1 MNGKSADVRRAAT
14 IADVAREADV
24 SIRTVSR
31 VLNNSPKVG
40 KETRETIE
48 RTIERLGFRR
58 SLRAR
63 ALASGRSFLLGVVQ
77 GDHNAHVIGLF
88 QQGIVE
94 ICSEAGYELLVHP
107 ATAQDPDLT
116 SNIED
121 FVQRTRIDGLV
132 LLPPLSELPSIPRTL
147 RRLGVAAVGIAA
159 VRVPGYPA
167 MLVSAERTAA
177 NEMARYLVGL
187 GHRRIGMITGP
198 MQFYSASE
206 REQGFHEGL
215 AATGIAMPA
224 AYVREGDYGFE
235 SGLAAAEA
243 LLSLPEPPTAI
254 FAGNDIMAAALLK
267 VAQGRGLSVPDDL
280 SVAGFDDSDIASMIS
295 PALTTILRPVL
306 EMAREATERVIALLD
321 GEEDRLPDY
330 SVGLEVIVRQ
340 STAPPRAG

>member
-48 RTIERLGFRR
+48 RAIERLGFRR

-77 GDHNAHVIGLF
+77 GDNNAHVIGLF
-88 QQGIVE
+88 QRGMVE

-107 ATAQDPDLT
+107 VSAQDPDLT

-121 FVQRTRIDGLV
+121 FVQRTRVDGLL

-147 RRLGVAAVGIAA
+147 RRLGVSAVGIAA

-167 MLVSAERTAA
+167 MLVSAERAA
-177 NEMARYLVGL
+177 ASEMAHYLVGL

-215 AATGIAMPA
+215 AAAGIAMPA
-224 AYVREGDYGFE
+224 AYVQEGDYGFE

-243 LLSLPEPPTAI
+243 LLSLPEPPSAI

-267 VAQGRGLSVPDDL
+267 VARGRGLSVPDDL
-280 SVAGFDDSDIASMIS
+280 SVAGFDDIRLGTYVRPSVTTVHTSPRLLGRESGRMLVELIEEGAVSDVRI
-295 PALTTILRPVL
+295 
-306 EMAREATERVIALLD
+306 
-321 GEEDRLPDY
+321 PDAE
-330 SVGLEVIVRQ
+330 LIVRD
-340 STAPPRAG
+340 STGPVRAER